1 MTLSYVLM
9 QNLRRNPLRTS
20 LTVVS
25 FALPMAIFVAAISLV
40 VGFAQAGAQNAR
52 GLRLAVRHKVTL
64 TNYLPERMRREIEG
78 LDPEHT
84 RILGVCGF
92 RWFGGRVENAPSVVQ
107 SLGVDPDTFVDVFSE
122 LNFTPDERELWQ
134 RDRTAAI
141 VGEWPA
147 AQYGWRVG
155 QRIRLRSTVPPNLD
169 LEFNVIKIVSVS
181 GRKAALHF
189 RRDYFEDSLRAAGV
203 DAPACNLF
211 WVKTAD
217 LAALQALPREI
228 DALFANSPNET
239 RTDDEN
245 AFGATFL
252 QASGNLPGLMQ
263 MMAVVVLV
271 IVALVSGNTMMMSFR
286 ERTRELAV
294 FKALGFQSY
303 RVFLIVLGESLTLAL
318 LGTAIGVGAVV
329 PVLLTL
335 KANPPAWMPVF
346 ALGVFEVSGV
356 AVAASFV
363 IATLVGLAAGLW
375 PAIQALRLRPV
386 QALRTVA

>member
-9 QNLRRNPLRTS
+9 QNLRRNPLRTA
-20 LTVVS
+20 LTAVS

-40 VGFAQAGAQNAR
+40 VGFAQAGATAAK

-64 TNYLPERMRREIEG
+64 TNYLPERMRRDIEG
-78 LDPEHT
+78 LDPEKN

-107 SLGVDPDTFVDVFSE
+107 SLGVDPDTFPDVFSE
-122 LNFTPDERELWQ
+122 LEFTKEEREQWDH
-134 RDRTAAI
+134 DRKAAI

-147 AQYGWRVG
+147 TQYGWRVG
-155 QRIRLRSTVPPNLD
+155 QRIRLKSTVPPNLD
-169 LEFNVIKIVSVS
+169 LEFNIIKISSIS
-181 GRKAALHF
+181 GRKASMYF
-189 RRDYFEDSLRAAGV
+189 RRDYFEDSLKEAGV
-203 DAPACNLF
+203 NAPSCNLF

-217 LAALQALPREI
+217 LAAMQTLPREI

-245 AFGATFL
+245 SFTATFL
-252 QASGNLPGLMQ
+252 QATGNLPGLMQ
-263 MMAVVVLV
+263 MMAIVVLV

-294 FKALGFQSY
+294 FKALGFQSG
-303 RVFLIVLGESLTLAL
+303 RVFMIVIGESLTLAL
-318 LGTAIGVGAVV
+318 LGTAIGVGSVV
-329 PVLLTL
+329 PALLYL
-335 KANPPAWMPVF
+335 KAHPPAAMPVF
-346 ALGVFEVSGV
+346 VLGVFEVSTV
-356 AVAASFV
+356 AVVVSFV
-363 IATLVGLAAGLW
+363 IAALIGLAAGLW
-375 PAIQALRLRPV
+375 PALQAMRLKPV